1 MWAPASFMYRVMT
14 STMISTLSWLPVGPT
29 GCEDWLC
36 PILHILYH
44 FMAIQEGTWWFSSGR
59 LPSSQTQ
66 QPANWASGAPS
77 LQRVFW
83 LSRWAFTR
91 TWMAPFRSR
100 GTRCQDRTRL
110 IWSQHATAVKNI
122 QKYAMLKKIST
133 QKNDKMMIRYDFW
146 VDFCGQ
152 NSLQEYHNHHPHC
165 ITSHR
170 HQIARLGGGAG
181 ASSPPF
187 QTSHVGENPL
197 KKNGWNRDTGTRYML
212 YVACYD
218 LCCCSMRV
226 PWF

>member
-1 MWAPASFMYRVMT
+1 
-14 STMISTLSWLPVGPT
+14 
-29 GCEDWLC
+29 
-36 PILHILYH
+36 
-44 FMAIQEGTWWFSSGR
+44 
-59 LPSSQTQ
+59 
-66 QPANWASGAPS
+66 
-77 LQRVFW
+77 
-83 LSRWAFTR
+83 
-91 TWMAPFRSR
+91 MAPFRSR

-197 KKNGWNRDTGTRYML
+197 KKPGETGILGQDICCML
-212 YVACYD
+212 LVMIYVVVQCVFLGFND
-218 LCCCSMRV
+218 LLGHC
-226 PWF
+226 